1 MTRRLYQWGPAIII
15 MGIIFIA
22 SSTPGSDL
30 PDFGYIDFLAMKG
43 GHLLGYILLSA
54 AFLHGLSNGVPI
66 TRSRIAVTWILV
78 ILYAISDEWH
88 QSFMPGRNPAL
99 LDVSIDAAGGFLGVV
114 LLYFIRKRLRH
125 PWTRHL

>member
-1 MTRRLYQWGPAIII
+1 MTRLLYRWGPAIII

-30 PDFGYIDFLAMKG
+30 PDFGSVNFLAMKG

-54 AFLHGLSNGVPI
+54 AFLHGLSNGGPI

-78 ILYAISDEWH
+78 ILYAVLDEWH
-88 QSFMPGRNPAL
+88 QSFTPGRNPAF
-99 LDVSIDAAGGFLGVV
+99 LDVSIDTAGGFLGVAF
-114 LLYFIRKRLRH
+114 LYFIKKRLRH
-125 PWTRHL
+125 PWKRLS